1 MRSYSHFIIIAILG
15 VFATPS
21 VCQLP
26 NTNIYCLDMEK
37 FGEQIDFKNVRFLT
51 GFNIY
56 GYNNQP
62 HWMNNNELQIAVQT
76 PYDTSQTEIYSLSL
90 LNNVLTQ
97 VTATRESEYS
107 PTLMPDR
114 RNISCIRTDATQAGT
129 QRLWTYPLDRSNS
142 GRDLLTLHQ
151 DIGYHCWLSDKKLA
165 LFIVGRTG
173 TSSLKLVNLDD
184 QSSIQL
190 LSGIGR
196 SMARLNDGKLAYV
209 QKSTA
214 QTWYIKSLDPVGYGS
229 DVIIQTLPG
238 SEDFTLLPDGTFIMG
253 NGSKLYSY
261 KLGNPEK
268 QWKEIAD
275 LSKFGIFNIRRLTV
289 SRELDK
295 IAIVNDMMR

>member
-1 MRSYSHFIIIAILG
+1 MRYLHNILFLALFG
-15 VFATPS
+15 ALATPS
-21 VCQLP
+21 VAQLP
-26 NTNIYCLDMEK
+26 NTNIYCFDMEK
-37 FGEQIDFKNVRFLT
+37 FGEQIDFKNARFLT

-62 HWMNNNELQIAVQT
+62 QWMNNNELQIAVQT

-129 QRLWTYPLDRSNS
+129 QRLWMYPLDRSNS

-151 DIGYHCWLSDKKLA
+151 DIGYHCWLSEKKLA
-165 LFIVGRTG
+165 LFIVNGR
-173 TSSLKLVNLDD
+173 SNSLKLVNVDD

-196 SMARLNDGKLAYV
+196 SMSRLNDGKLAYV
-209 QKSTA
+209 QKATD
-214 QTWYIKSLDPVGYGS
+214 QTWYIKWLDPVGYGS

-275 LSKFGIFNIRRLTV
+275 LSKYGLFNIRRLTV

>member
-1 MRSYSHFIIIAILG
+1 MRSLSRFLIIALFG
-15 VFATPS
+15 AFVTPS
-21 VCQLP
+21 VGQLP

-51 GFNIY
+51 GFNMY

-62 HWMNNNELQIAVQT
+62 QWINNNELQLAVQT

-114 RNISCIRTDATQAGT
+114 RNISCIRTDATREGI
-129 QRLWTYPLDRSNS
+129 QRLWTYPIDRSNA

-151 DIGYHCWLSDKKLA
+151 GIGYHCWLSDKKLA
-165 LFIVGRTG
+165 LFIVNTSG
-173 TSSLKLVNLDD
+173 SSLKIVNVED
-184 QSSIQL
+184 QASIQL
-190 LSGIGR
+190 LNGIGR
-196 SMARLNDGKLAYV
+196 SMARMNDGKLAYV
-209 QKSTA
+209 QKATA
-214 QTWYIKSLDPVGYGS
+214 QTWYIKSMDVTNYGS

-253 NGSKLYSY
+253 NGSKLFSY
-261 KLGNPEK
+261 KLGNPDK

-275 LSKFGIFNIRRLTV
+275 LSKYGIFNIRRLTV